1 MPTARVCVI
10 YNPAAG
16 KGRARARLERLRRT
30 LGASAE
36 FWPTSAAGE
45 AEELALKAARAG
57 FAVVTAAGGD
67 GTVHEVANGLARADV
82 PDVTMAVVPVGSAN
96 DYAHSLGLH
105 ESWWLKPDP
114 TVARHRVDV
123 GVVRAGERSRFFVNG
138 LGLGFNGAVTLE
150 SRRIKHFQGLALYG
164 LAFLRAL
171 CLRFQK
177 PSMTVQF
184 DDDAPR
190 TVPTLA
196 LSLALGRRE
205 GNFVVAPNARLDD
218 GLFDYVHAG
227 PLRRRD
233 LLKFVPGMII
243 GNLRSHPAVWM
254 GTCRRVSLRSDSA
267 LTVHVDGEFFCLPEQ
282 DVRAIEVDL
291 LPGRLQV
298 LGRWAKEFS

>member
-1 MPTARVCVI
+1 MDLMPTARVCVI

-30 LGASAE
+30 LGALAE
-36 FWPTSAAGE
+36 FWPTKAPGQAEDLARMAAE
-45 AEELALKAARAG
+45 AG
-57 FAVVTAAGGD
+57 FAVVAAAGGD
-67 GTVHEVANGLARADV
+67 GTVHEVANGLV
-82 PDVTMAVVPVGSAN
+82 GSGIHDVTMAVVPVGSAN
-96 DYAHSLGLH
+96 DYAHSLGLD
-105 ESWWLKPDP
+105 EYWWLKPDP
-114 TVARHRVDV
+114 TVGRHRVDV

-150 SRRIKHFQGLALYG
+150 SRRIKHLQGLALYG

-171 CLRFQK
+171 WLRFDT
-177 PSMTVQF
+177 PSMTVQL
-184 DDDAPR
+184 DDAEAR

-233 LLKFVPGMII
+233 LLKFVPGMVS
-243 GNLRSHPAVWM
+243 GKLRSHPAVWM
-254 GTCRRVSLRSDSA
+254 GNCRRVRVRSESA
-267 LTVHVDGEFFCLPEQ
+267 LTVHVDGEFFCLPGQ
-282 DVRAIEVDL
+282 DVRAIEVEL

-298 LGRWAKEFS
+298 LGRW